1 MDYRTVVNESLT
13 IFQQYNVA
21 MTLRQLFYR
30 LVSKHVFPNNLNSYK
45 KLSKMLVKARE
56 LGEVPDRYL
65 EDRTRT
71 TIGGDSGFESPG
83 DFISTYTNW
92 FKSSWERFTMPLWAN
107 QPQRIEVWVEKDA
120 LSRLCSE
127 VSEGFNVITC
137 PSKGYSSYSYVK
149 RAVRRMDDDYGTKEV
164 VILYFGD
171 YDPSGVDIERDLGD
185 RLERYGAVD
194 VEVKRIALTLDQIRE
209 YNLPPFPA
217 KSSDPRLAKF
227 IADTGG
233 TDAVELDALEP
244 NVLQDLIREAITD
257 HIDAQL
263 WSERQ
268 KEIEAKKEKLRKKFE
283 GLKIEFEGEDQNE
296 ED

>member
-1 MDYRTVVNESLT
+1 MDYKTVVNESLA
-13 IFQQYNVA
+13 IFKQYNVA

-45 KLSKMLVKARE
+45 KLSKMLVTARE
-56 LGEVPDRYL
+56 RGEVPDRFL

-71 TIGGDSGFESPG
+71 TIGGDAGFESPE
-83 DFISTYTNW
+83 DFVKAYTDW
-92 FKSSWERFTMPLWAN
+92 FKSSWERFSMPLWTN

-127 VSEGFNVITC
+127 VSEEFNVITC

-149 RAVRRMDDDYGTKEV
+149 KAVRRMDDDYGTKDV
-164 VILYFGD
+164 AILYFGD

-227 IADTGG
+227 MADTGG

-244 NVLQDLIREAITD
+244 NVLQDLIREAIKD
-257 HIDAQL
+257 HIDTDA
-263 WSERQ
+263 WSRRHN
-268 KEIEAKKEKLRKKFE
+268 EIEAEKEKLRKKFE
-283 GLKIEFEGEDQNE
+283 GLRIEFEGED
-296 ED
+296 

>member
-1 MDYRTVVNESLT
+1 MDYATVVRESLA

-30 LVSKHVFPNNLNSYK
+30 LVSKHVFPNTVNSYK
-45 KLSKMLVKARE
+45 TLSKMLVKARE
-56 LGEVPDRYL
+56 NHHVPDRYL

-71 TIGGDSGFESPG
+71 TIGGDSGFESPESFT
-83 DFISTYTNW
+83 DAHVAW
-92 FKSSWERFTMPLWAN
+92 FKASWERFTMPLWAN
-107 QPQRIEVWVEKDA
+107 QPKRIEVWVEKDA

-127 VSEGFNVITC
+127 ISEDYNVVTC

-149 RAVRRMDDDYGTKEV
+149 KAVRRMDDDYGTKDV

-185 RLERYGAVD
+185 RLARYGAVD
-194 VEVKRIALTLDQIRE
+194 VEVKRIALTLDQIQK

-244 NVLQDLIREAITD
+244 NVLQDLIRDAIQS
-257 HIDAQL
+257 HIDKSL
-263 WSERQ
+263 WDQRLRQ
-268 KEIEAKKEKLRKKFE
+268 INEEKEKLHKKFE

-296 ED
+296 

>member
-56 LGEVPDRYL
+56 RGEVPDHYL

-71 TIGGDSGFESPG
+71 TIGGDSGFDTAA
-83 DFISTYTNW
+83 DFIDAYTRW
-92 FKSSWERFTMPLWAN
+92 FKNSWERFSMPLWDN
-107 QPQRIEVWVEKDA
+107 QPKRIEVWVEKDA
-120 LSRLCSE
+120 LSRLCSSA
-127 VSEGFNVITC
+127 SEEYNVITC

-149 RAVRRMDDDYGTKEV
+149 KAVARINSDYEDKPVT
-164 VILYFGD
+164 ILYFGD
-171 YDPSGVDIERDLGD
+171 YDPSGVDIERDLGA
-185 RLERYGAVD
+185 RLDRYGANNA
-194 VEVKRIALTLDQIRE
+194 EVHRIALTLDQIQQ
-209 YNLPPFPA
+209 YHLPPFPA
-217 KSSDPRLAKF
+217 KTSDPRLAKF

-233 TDAVELDALEP
+233 SDAVELDALEP
-244 NVLQDLIREAITD
+244 NVLTDLI
-257 HIDAQL
+257 IDAIQKYMDKSL
-263 WSERQ
+263 WDERLREIAAE
-268 KEIEAKKEKLRKKFE
+268 KEALRKKFE

-296 ED
+296 EG